1 MTIGEWYAQR
11 AGQRLGSC
19 GGGSQNIGQC
29 QQLVQLYALE
39 VLGVPGCPAFPVPYA
54 RLMMGT
60 RTDYFTTV
68 PNTPSGVPPYG
79 SIVVFNGRVGGGYGH
94 TGVAIEGSDTNVV
107 RIIQQNDPMGSGASI
122 KIYNYNNV
130 MGWLVPKSQA
140 VQPQGD
146 NDVIINDNN
155 NFARANKTHLQIR
168 GRALDRGTFNAFVG
182 KGWLTFI
189 EALSDD
195 QEANDHEAAATLG
208 AVARRDNWQQQIYTL
223 QDQNKVLQGQVDS
236 LAKQV
241 KELQAQIGTQTDDTK
256 LLNGFGEILTKLII
270 RLGLKGE
277 QK

>member
-11 AGQRLGSC
+11 AGQRLGSR
-19 GGGSQNIGQC
+19 GGITGQC
-29 QQLVQLYALE
+29 VALVQNYAE
-39 VLGVPGCPAFPVPYA
+39 NVLGVPGTPVFPVPAA

-60 RTDYFTTV
+60 RADYFTTV

-122 KIYNYNNV
+122 KVYNYNNV

-140 VQPQGD
+140 VPQGG
-146 NDVIINDNN
+146 NDVIINDENN
-155 NFARANKTHLQIR
+155 YARANKVHLQML
-168 GRALDRGTFNAFVG
+168 GRSLDRGIFVKLVG
-182 KGWLTFI
+182 SSWLRYVEI
-189 EALSDD
+189 VGDS
-195 QEANDHEAAATLG
+195 QEANNHEAAATVG
-208 AVARRDNWQQQIYTL
+208 AVALRDNWQQQIYTL